1 MYTVLDFQDHSQKK
15 DINVC
20 AFVISSLLCGL
31 YYINQI
37 LGNSVKSEPLNDNT
51 DDMLPVG
58 KQGGKKKFS
67 FF

>member
-1 MYTVLDFQDHSQKK
+1 M
-15 DINVC
+15 C

-37 LGNSVKSEPLNDNT
+37 LGNSVKSEPLNDST

-58 KQGGKKKFS
+58 KQGGKKKS
-67 FF
+67 VFFKQKNF